1 MANKIS
7 RLLVV
12 ISVVMLL
19 LAMPSIFSGSY
30 VLAVRIVVF
39 TTAIFLILKA
49 RRLKKNGW
57 AWIMMALAIL
67 FNPFFPVRL
76 DKVDLV
82 LLEVI
87 TVCLFVTSLVK
98 VKSEEE
104 PPKLN
109 VKLVKIV
116 IGVLFL
122 VIIVSVSLYGY
133 FLKQRYLP

>member
-7 RLLVV
+7 RLLAV

-19 LAMPSIFSGSY
+19 LAMPSIFSSSY
-30 VLAVRIVVF
+30 VIAVRIVVF

-49 RRLKKNGW
+49 RKLKKNGW
-57 AWIMMALAIL
+57 ARTMMALAIL

-116 IGVLFL
+116 IGVLFF
-122 VIIVSVSLYGY
+122 VIIVSVSLYCY